1 MQCNKCGAENK
12 DGAAFCTACGA
23 DLRGVSP
30 NTNMPKGTHNQLFTF
45 EHNASRI
52 ELFIRIV
59 YNFLICI
66 VAAVYGFI
74 TGICIL
80 IQWLHILILGRRSEG
95 LSNFVKGYLEYI
107 VHVMRYMYVMTDK
120 RPGILPV
127 STKIYE
133 EVL

>member
-1 MQCNKCGAENK
+1 M
-12 DGAAFCTACGA
+12 
-23 DLRGVSP
+23 
-30 NTNMPKGTHNQLFTF
+30 
-45 EHNASRI
+45 ASNI
-52 ELFIRIV
+52 I
-59 YNFLICI
+59 
-66 VAAVYGFI
+66 I
-74 TGICIL
+74 TGICIF